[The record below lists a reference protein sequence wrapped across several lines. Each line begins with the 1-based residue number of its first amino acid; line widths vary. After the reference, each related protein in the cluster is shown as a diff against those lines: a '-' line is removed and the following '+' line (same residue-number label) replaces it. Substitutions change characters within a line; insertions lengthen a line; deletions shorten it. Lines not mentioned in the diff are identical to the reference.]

1 MTENASSVFS
11 LSDGKK
17 KSALREQ
24 VSIFFRGNRAF
35 SFHRNIFFFSPRSA
49 LFVFF
54 SLVALFC
61 YAQTQILFV
70 DITPS

>member
-1 MTENASSVFS
+1 MTENASSVLS

-24 VSIFFRGNRAF
+24 VSIFFSRKPRVF
-35 SFHRNIFFFSPRSA
+35 VSSKYFF
-49 LFVFF
+49 L
-54 SLVALFC
+54 LVLPK
-61 YAQTQILFV
+61 TQILFV

>member
-24 VSIFFRGNRAF
+24 VSIFFRGNRVF
-35 SFHRNIFFFSPRSA
+35 VSSKFFSSRLLELCSFCFFLSRS
-49 LFVFF
+49 
-54 SLVALFC
+54 SLLLRPNTETFR
-61 YAQTQILFV
+61 
-70 DITPS
+70 

>member
-1 MTENASSVFS
+1 MKENASSVFS

-35 SFHRNIFFFSPRSA
+35 SFHRNIFFSSRA
-49 LFVFF
+49 LLFLFF
-54 SLVALFC
+54 SLSLSLLLRPNTDTFR
-61 YAQTQILFV
+61 
-70 DITPS
+70 

>member
-1 MTENASSVFS
+1 MTENASSVLS

-24 VSIFFRGNRAF
+24 VSIFFFEETRFRF
-35 SFHRNIFFFSPRSA
+35 IEIFFSSRVTPK
-49 LFVFF
+49 
-54 SLVALFC
+54 
-61 YAQTQILFV
+61 TQILFV